1 MVQLTNGAISAGC
14 HHNSCQGKGWRE
26 LRALVESRQRSPV
39 ESTQPPGFEEILQT
53 ELQTAMDNLAEELK
67 HEIRVQFDALS
78 A

>member
-1 MVQLTNGAISAGC
+1 MNCAHLSKVDSG
-14 HHNSCQGKGWRE
+14 H
-26 LRALVESRQRSPV
+26 RQKVRSLPA
-39 ESTQPPGFEEILQT
+39 FEEILQT